1 MKKREL
7 AVMII
12 EIAVLIGAVVL
23 MIKLIDRKEFHPVTP
38 TPTMTPS
45 PSPVPTSTPTPVPT
59 FTPTP
64 TMTPSPT
71 PTPVPGEVK
80 AVGKNHKFKPYTRY
94 HVYDLKNTAQYKL
107 QQVARTDERT
117 GIRVV
122 TDPLGVDRYCV
133 ALGTYWAGGHPEHI
147 GHCLDAV
154 MVNGSTL
161 HLVLADVKRT
171 EDTINAGNRYGAVN
185 YDVLEFI
192 VDGSK
197 LPKNVDIL
205 AGGNGNVSGAGEE
218 FEGDVDYFIVYDLWI
233 EGFGKEWNK

>member
-7 AVMII
+7 AVMLI
-12 EIAVLIGAVVL
+12 EIAVLISAVVL
-23 MIKLIDRKEFHPVTP
+23 MIKLIDRKEFQPVTP
-38 TPTMTPS
+38 TPTPTKIPTQTTI
-45 PSPVPTSTPTPVPT
+45 PTQIPTIPTHCPTS
-59 FTPTP
+59 TP

-192 VDGSK
+192 VDGSA
-197 LPKNVDIL
+197 LPEAVRYY
-205 AGGNGNVSGAGEE
+205 GNVSKSGEE
-218 FEGDVDYFIVYDLWI
+218 FEGDVECFIVYDLWI
-233 EGFGKEWNK
+233 EGFGEGWNK